1 MMMIFIASIMPAIL
15 LPLVNHPLS
24 LGLLLLIQSTLIAL
38 ISGWMNLTFWY
49 SYILL
54 LIMIGGML
62 VLFLYMT
69 SVASNEKFKF
79 SPLLIISSISCLMIS
94 VPISMMLDQWFL
106 NSKILISENINL
118 IFSLMSL
125 NKFLNFPAIMISIS
139 LIIYLL
145 ITLIVVIKIS
155 KFKQGPLRNYN

>member
-1 MMMIFIASIMPAIL
+1 MMMILMTSLIPAFF

-24 LGLLLLIQSTLIAL
+24 LGLLLLIQSTFIAL

-62 VLFLYMT
+62 VLFMYMT

-79 SPLLIISSISCLMIS
+79 SPSLSIILIFILLISA
-94 VPISMMLDQWFL
+94 PISLLMDQWL
-106 NSKILISENINL
+106 TSSKNMISENIKFT
-118 IFSLMSL
+118 FSLLSL
-125 NKFLNFPAIMISIS
+125 NKFLNFPSILISIL

>member
-1 MMMIFIASIMPAIL
+1 MMMIFITSIMPAIF
-15 LPLVNHPLS
+15 LPLMNHPLS

-38 ISGWMNLTFWY
+38 ISGWMNITFWY

-79 SPLLIISSISCLMIS
+79 SLPLLFIFTLLMLILIPS
-94 VPISMMLDQWFL
+94 NFMDQWFTS
-106 NSKILISENINL
+106 SKILISENIFFT
-118 IFSLMSL
+118 FSLLSL
-125 NKFLNFPAIMISIS
+125 NKFLNFPAIMISVM

-145 ITLIVVIKIS
+145 ITLIVVISIS

>member
-1 MMMIFIASIMPAIL
+1 MMMIIMMSISPAIL
-15 LPLVNHPLS
+15 LPLMNHPLS
-24 LGLLLLIQSTLIAL
+24 LGLLLLIQSILIAL

-79 SPLLIISSISCLMIS
+79 SQMLMTLFILSIIVLIPIFLLM
-94 VPISMMLDQWFL
+94 DQWFT
-106 NSKILISENINL
+106 NSKILIFEN
-118 IFSLMSL
+118 FSFMLSLLSL

-145 ITLIVVIKIS
+145 ITLIVVIQIS